1 MKALLGPLQNW
12 WSKISLREQR
22 LVMICSL
29 FVVLGGVYW
38 GLIQPVAER
47 AEAAQMR
54 IQSEKQ
60 LLSWVK
66 DQADTISQLR
76 TQSGQVVSGLP
87 LNQAVSSSARRYK
100 VELVRVQPRGEQ
112 LQVWIAPMPFNQF
125 VEWITA
131 LQENHG
137 ILVSF
142 LDIDKGDS
150 EGVIEVKRLQFT
162 KG

>member
-1 MKALLGPLQNW
+1 MEALLKPLQVW
-12 WSKISLREQR
+12 WSKISQREQR
-22 LVMICSL
+22 LVIICAV
-29 FVVLGGVYW
+29 FVVLGALYW
-38 GLIQPVAER
+38 GLIQPVSER
-47 AEAAQMR
+47 AETAKLR

-66 DQADTISQLR
+66 DQADTIGQLR
-76 TQSGQVVSGLP
+76 SQNGQVVSGQP
-87 LNQAVSSSARRYK
+87 LNQAVSSSARRYN

-125 VEWITA
+125 LQWITA

-142 LDIDKGDS
+142 LDIDKGDR
-150 EGVIEVKRLQFT
+150 EGLIEVKRLQFS

>member
-76 TQSGQVVSGLP
+76 TQSGQVVSGQP